1 MKNKIKYKRI
11 ATIDIGSNAIRML
24 ISNVYEINGKKV
36 STKNNIVRIPLR
48 LGKDSFE
55 KSTLS
60 DSSKNKLIK
69 SFKAF
74 KLLMDINEV
83 DSFLAYATSAIR
95 NINDSEVL
103 LKRIFDETG
112 IKLEVISG
120 EKEALEIISQAI
132 EN

>member
-1 MKNKIKYKRI
+1 MKNNIKYNRI

-24 ISNVYEINGKKV
+24 ISNVYENNGKKV

-48 LGKDSFE
+48 LGQDSFS

-60 DSSKNKLIK
+60 DSSTNKLIK

-83 DSFLAYATSAIR
+83 D
-95 NINDSEVL
+95 
-103 LKRIFDETG
+103 
-112 IKLEVISG
+112 
-120 EKEALEIISQAI
+120 
-132 EN
+132 

>member
-1 MKNKIKYKRI
+1 MKNKINYKRI

-48 LGKDSFE
+48 LGEDSFS
-55 KSTLS
+55 KSKLS
-60 DSSKNKLIK
+60 DSSTNKLIK

-83 DSFLAYATSAIR
+83 DSFLAYATSALR
-95 NINDSEVL
+95 NINDSDML
-103 LKRIFDETG
+103 LKRILMETG
-112 IKLEVISG
+112 IKLELISG
-120 EKEALEIISQAI
+120 EKEAQITLSTRYF
-132 EN
+132 

>member
-1 MKNKIKYKRI
+1 
-11 ATIDIGSNAIRML
+11 ML

-48 LGKDSFE
+48 LGQDSFS

-60 DSSKNKLIK
+60 DSSTIKLIK

-120 EKEALEIISQAI
+120 EKEAQITSQQDCLLYTSDAADDP
-132 EN
+132 